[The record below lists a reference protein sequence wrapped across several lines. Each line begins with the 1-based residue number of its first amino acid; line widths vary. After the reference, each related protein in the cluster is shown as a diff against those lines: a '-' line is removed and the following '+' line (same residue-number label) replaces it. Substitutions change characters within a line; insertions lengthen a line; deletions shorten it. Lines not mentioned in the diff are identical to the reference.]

1 MFSAMLPAPLVPPPK
16 CSGHTSSDWQG
27 GRTFA
32 YGDTVRGATGGI
44 VEVGGECYGDAV
56 NVAAR
61 LCERFGPAEN
71 GLHNFLSCWL
81 AVSRRNAPASWG
93 LWKSAVRVRS
103 SCFIKWSGAKI
114 RAGLSYSSVRA
125 GEPLLHRPLDP
136 GLNSVQS
143 PGLGCLLDICRC
155 LLSTSGAL
163 PTRRGASTISAF
175 HDCMPALTGAT
186 GVFC

>member
-1 MFSAMLPAPLVPPPK
+1 MLPAPLVPPPK

-163 PTRRGASTISAF
+163 PTRRCASTISAF

>member
-1 MFSAMLPAPLVPPPK
+1 MECWVFSAMLPAPLVPPPK

-71 GLHNFLSCWL
+71 GLHNFLSCWP
-81 AVSRRNAPASWG
+81 AVSRNAPASWG
-93 LWKSAVRVRS
+93 TME
-103 SCFIKWSGAKI
+103 I
-114 RAGLSYSSVRA
+114 RAK
-125 GEPLLHRPLDP
+125 GEVVVFYQVEWRQDQEPDSLT
-136 GLNSVQS
+136 VQS
-143 PGLGCLLDICRC
+143 
-155 LLSTSGAL
+155 
-163 PTRRGASTISAF
+163 RG
-175 HDCMPALTGAT
+175 
-186 GVFC
+186 

>member
-1 MFSAMLPAPLVPPPK
+1 MEIRLGV
-16 CSGHTSSDWQG
+16 
-27 GRTFA
+27 
-32 YGDTVRGATGGI
+32 ATGGI

-93 LWKSAVRVRS
+93 LWKSALRVRS

-114 RAGLSYSSVRA
+114 RSRTLLQFSHA
-125 GEPLLHRPLDP
+125 GEPLFHRPL
-136 GLNSVQS
+136 
-143 PGLGCLLDICRC
+143 I
-155 LLSTSGAL
+155 LS
-163 PTRRGASTISAF
+163 
-175 HDCMPALTGAT
+175 
-186 GVFC
+186 